1 MKFDLISVIF
11 RLHGLLTVFRNF
23 LRNVKTLEP
32 KTYITIYITISG
44 RNIKG
49 SIFPTLCHIFSL
61 SLGPYRES
69 LSIFFPVF
77 LSLSFFFFYFLEP
90 FKWQTYSPRQKSLR
104 NLQQTLFFSLLVLS
118 FSLPMMFIAIQ
129 SPKRVQNVYEKTQK
143 CPNNFDWDCS
153 LMQSILGILY
163 RVSRCRIFE
172 S

>member
-77 LSLSFFFFYFLEP
+77 LSLSFFFFLL
-90 FKWQTYSPRQKSLR
+90 LR
-104 NLQQTLFFSLLVLS
+104 AIQVTNLQSQTKIVEKLTANTVFFPSRAFLFPPNDVYCDSVTKTCT
-118 FSLPMMFIAIQ
+118 
-129 SPKRVQNVYEKTQK
+129 KRVRKDTK
-143 CPNNFDWDCS
+143 
-153 LMQSILGILY
+153 
-163 RVSRCRIFE
+163 VSQQF
-172 S
+172 